1 MMRDVTDRDFD
12 YVVAQ
17 ARMPVLVEFWK
28 PGCGSC
34 RALMRELEKLE
45 SDVSGRV
52 LILKM
57 NVEENFQIP
66 AELDV
71 SSLPVLALYREG
83 AFERFIGGLGTREEI
98 LTQLSLGYKVLQ
110 VRPSFSMRRSA
121 STGPQDPAW
130 YSGNHRNPCLCHPSR
145 ILVIQAQEASTAS
158 RRMNRE
164 ASPAMTS
171 RSNRS

>member
-12 YVVAQ
+12 YVVSQ

-45 SDVSGRV
+45 PDVSGRV

-83 AFERFIGGLGTREEI
+83 EFERFIGGLGTREEI
-98 LTQLSLGYKVLQ
+98 LKQLL
-110 VRPSFSMRRSA
+110 
-121 STGPQDPAW
+121 
-130 YSGNHRNPCLCHPSR
+130 
-145 ILVIQAQEASTAS
+145 LV
-158 RRMNRE
+158 
-164 ASPAMTS
+164 
-171 RSNRS
+171 

>member
-1 MMRDVTDRDFD
+1 MSSMLQAVTDREFD
-12 YVVAQ
+12 RVVEAS
-17 ARMPVLVEFWK
+17 RVPVLVEFWK

-83 AFERFIGGLGTREEI
+83 EFERFIGGIGTSEEI
-98 LTQLSLGYKVLQ
+98 LKQLRL
-110 VRPSFSMRRSA
+110 
-121 STGPQDPAW
+121 
-130 YSGNHRNPCLCHPSR
+130 
-145 ILVIQAQEASTAS
+145 I
-158 RRMNRE
+158 
-164 ASPAMTS
+164 
-171 RSNRS
+171 

>member
-45 SDVSGRV
+45 PDVSGRV

-83 AFERFIGGLGTREEI
+83 EFERFIGGMGTREEI
-98 LTQLSLGYKVLQ
+98 LKQLL
-110 VRPSFSMRRSA
+110 P
-121 STGPQDPAW
+121 T
-130 YSGNHRNPCLCHPSR
+130 
-145 ILVIQAQEASTAS
+145 
-158 RRMNRE
+158 
-164 ASPAMTS
+164 
-171 RSNRS
+171 